1 MRAWEV
7 ESHNPAMSGNTASVW
22 LAFFLLAVGAAVPV
36 QIAPQRMT
44 TPMQE
49 TRFLRAALC
58 LAVLVLPAPALAVE
72 GGVSPYAKGFAGFM
86 AGVLPPVGN
95 YASYIFYYLHGSAGA
110 VARNDIAE
118 LNVGAN
124 ADLHL
129 LEGTW
134 VTDAPFLGG
143 RNGASM
149 AVSYLDTGLNATLA
163 LPTGAQQVKLHT
175 GGISDSFLSP
185 ITLGWD
191 SGNWH
196 WNTDLLIYVPTG
208 PYYTTQHLNVGKNI
222 WAFMPQLGVTWF
234 DPHSGLDV
242 SGQLTYVTM
251 TRNDATDYQ
260 SGDILHFDWGTGLH
274 FGAKQEWELGVNG
287 SVMDQLSGDSGRGT
301 VLGPFK
307 AQSFGVGPA
316 ITWHTNWENV
326 PFSFTGKWERDF
338 SSRDTIGG
346 DVFMITATAVL

>member
-1 MRAWEV
+1 M
-7 ESHNPAMSGNTASVW
+7 
-22 LAFFLLAVGAAVPV
+22 
-36 QIAPQRMT
+36 
-44 TPMQE
+44 
-49 TRFLRAALC
+49 RFLRAAIC
-58 LAVLVLPAPALAVE
+58 LAVLLLPAPALAVE
-72 GGVSPYAKGFAGFM
+72 GGVSPYAKGFGGFM
-86 AGVLPPVGN
+86 AGVLAPAGT

-118 LNVGAN
+118 LNVGAS

-143 RNGASM
+143 RYGASL

-163 LPTGAQQVKLHT
+163 LPMGAQQAKLHT
-175 GGISDSFLSP
+175 GGVSDSLLSP
-185 ITLGWD
+185 IILGWD

-208 PYYTTQHLNVGKNI
+208 AYHTTQQLNVGKNI
-222 WAFMPQLGVTWF
+222 WAFMPQVGVTWF
-234 DPHSGLDV
+234 DPQSGWDI

-274 FGAKQEWELGVNG
+274 FGAKQQWEIGVNG
-287 SVMDQLSGDSGRGT
+287 SVMDQLSGDSGRGA

-307 AQSFGVGPA
+307 AQSFGIGPA
-316 ITWHTNWENV
+316 ITWHTMLDNV
-326 PFSFTGKWERDF
+326 PFSFTGKWESDF
-338 SSRDTIGG
+338 SSRNTIAGN
-346 DVFMITATAVL
+346 VFMVTATAVF

>member
-1 MRAWEV
+1 
-7 ESHNPAMSGNTASVW
+7 MSGNTASVW